1 MTRCERA
8 GSGDI
13 ELYFYGDVAASE
25 RVGIEAH
32 LLVCAECR
40 QAVDDLEVI
49 ASALSSRPLIEAP
62 PRGDWTDFTR
72 RLEDAVRLERGTAV
86 VRSPDRPDFDR
97 HGEVV
102 WRPQEILRDD
112 RKVSMASYLAL
123 AALLTLV
130 TSSLVYVA
138 QSTPRARPASRSNAG
153 MSVATP
159 DPSQTQEQP
168 AMPAGRGV
176 SQTGGAERDAFAV
189 LSEQHFERSKLVVFG
204 LANKD
209 ARKGGGEDWAY
220 ERGLASDLLNDTRLY
235 RLAAEQRGMTQIAGV
250 MGDLELV
257 LLQTSLADVP
267 DRAALAQI
275 QRLIRKRNLVT
286 KIENGSGF
294 WVQTSGF

>member
-1 MTRCERA
+1 MTRCER
-8 GSGDI
+8 GRSGDI
-13 ELYFYGDVAASE
+13 ELYFYGDVDASE

-32 LLVCAECR
+32 LLACAECR
-40 QAVDDLEVI
+40 QAVHDLEVI
-49 ASALSSRPLIEAP
+49 ASALSRRPLIEAP

-72 RLEDAVRLERGTAV
+72 RLEDAVRLERSAAI
-86 VRSPDRPDFDR
+86 VRSPEGPAFDR
-97 HGEVV
+97 QAQVV
-102 WRPQEILRDD
+102 WRPQETLRDG
-112 RKVSMASYLAL
+112 RKVSMVSYLAL

-138 QSTPRARPASRSNAG
+138 LSTTRARRASQANAAT
-153 MSVATP
+153 SVATP
-159 DPSQTQEQP
+159 DPSQRQEP
-168 AMPAGRGV
+168 VMPVEGSV
-176 SQTGGAERDAFAV
+176 SQNDSAERDAFAA

-209 ARKGGGEDWAY
+209 VRKGGGEDWAY

-235 RLAAEQRGMTQIAGV
+235 RLAAEQRGMKQIAGV

>member
-1 MTRCERA
+1 MTRCER
-8 GSGDI
+8 GSSGDI
-13 ELYFYGDVAASE
+13 ELYFYGDVDASE

-72 RLEDAVRLERGTAV
+72 RLDDAVRLERRAAV
-86 VRSPDRPDFDR
+86 VRSDGPGFDSQAQ
-97 HGEVV
+97 VV
-102 WRPQEILRDD
+102 WRPREILRDG
-112 RKVSMASYLAL
+112 RKVPMASYLAL
-123 AALLTLV
+123 AALLTLM
-130 TSSLVYVA
+130 TASLVYVA
-138 QSTPRARPASRSNAG
+138 HSTPRARPASQANAAT
-153 MSVATP
+153 SVATP
-159 DPSQTQEQP
+159 DPSQRQEQSATP
-168 AMPAGRGV
+168 VEGSV
-176 SQTGGAERDAFAV
+176 SQNNSAEQDAFAA

-209 ARKGGGEDWAY
+209 VRKGGGEDWAY

>member
-1 MTRCERA
+1 MTSCER
-8 GSGDI
+8 GRSGDI
-13 ELYFYGDVAASE
+13 ELYFYGDVDASE

-32 LLVCAECR
+32 LLVCTECR
-40 QAVDDLEVI
+40 QAVDDLELI

-62 PRGDWTDFTR
+62 PRGDWANFTR
-72 RLEDAVRLERGTAV
+72 RLEDAVRLERSAAV
-86 VRSPDRPDFDR
+86 VRSLDGPDFDR
-97 HGEVV
+97 QAQVV
-102 WRPQEILRDD
+102 WRPQETLRDG
-112 RKVSMASYLAL
+112 RKVSIASYLAL

-138 QSTPRARPASRSNAG
+138 QSTRARPASQANAAT
-153 MSVATP
+153 SVATP
-159 DPSQTQEQP
+159 DPSQRQEP
-168 AMPAGRGV
+168 AMPV
-176 SQTGGAERDAFAV
+176 VDSIISQNGSAERDAFAA

-209 ARKGGGEDWAY
+209 VRKGGGEDWAY

-235 RLAAEQRGMTQIAGV
+235 RLAAEQRGMKQIAGV